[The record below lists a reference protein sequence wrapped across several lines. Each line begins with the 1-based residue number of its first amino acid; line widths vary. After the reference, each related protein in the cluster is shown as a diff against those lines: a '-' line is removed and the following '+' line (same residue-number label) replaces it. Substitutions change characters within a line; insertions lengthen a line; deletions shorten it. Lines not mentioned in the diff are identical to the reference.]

1 MSSFHKYN
9 SILVGAVFGLW
20 FFSSSVLVSES
31 SEKGWMV
38 QLGSFQEEKNAELF
52 VARIKKKGYTPF
64 VVRKENSKWY
74 KIRVGPYPSKSEAN
88 QVAKDL
94 KKRQGISAMVTLSQ
108 GGPPD
113 SDDPGDSIDV
123 VVSQL
128 LIWLKAWEARKV
140 NAYLSFYSPKFKD
153 PKKSRKEW
161 ARQRRS
167 ALKGNSRISIEIS
180 DIQIKQNDETVEMSF
195 IQNFKSDKVS
205 DVGKKELVWINEG
218 NSWKIIQEVWKPS

>member
-1 MSSFHKYN
+1 MSSFHKHN

-20 FFSSSVLVSES
+20 FFSSSVLVGES
-31 SEKGWMV
+31 SGKGWMV
-38 QLGSFQEEKNAELF
+38 QLGSFHEEKNAELF

-94 KKRQGISAMVTLSQ
+94 KKKQGISAMVVLSQ
-108 GGPPD
+108 GGLPD

-140 NAYLSFYSPKFKD
+140 NDYLSFYSQKFKD
-153 PKKSRKEW
+153 PKKSRQEW

-167 ALKGNSRISIEIS
+167 ALNGNSSISIEIS
-180 DIQIKQNDETVEMSF
+180 NIQIKQNDETVEMSF

-205 DVGKKELVWINEG
+205 DVGKKELVWVNEG